1 MTQIQSTVSYVPRP
15 RDPRPRRPA
24 DNRPIDQSI
33 VVQRPLPADA
43 QLDAYLEAAVV
54 AQKAWQKVALD
65 ERIAIGRKFV
75 REFAARGEQIG
86 RDLTTQMGRPSAQ
99 GLVEVHGTVERAERM
114 LDLAGECLADVVNPV
129 SRRRRRRRAAGS
141 SRSHHGA
148 TSEAYEES
156 RR

>member
-1 MTQIQSTVSYVPRP
+1 M
-15 RDPRPRRPA
+15 
-24 DNRPIDQSI
+24 
-33 VVQRPLPADA
+33 
-43 QLDAYLEAAVV
+43 V